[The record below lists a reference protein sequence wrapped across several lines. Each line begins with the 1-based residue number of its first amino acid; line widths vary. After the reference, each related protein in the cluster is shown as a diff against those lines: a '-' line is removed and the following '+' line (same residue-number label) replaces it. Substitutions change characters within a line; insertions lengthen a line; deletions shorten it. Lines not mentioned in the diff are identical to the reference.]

1 MTALKKPTKTI
12 LKRKQLRKEKRQS
25 KKTSKMDFYKKRFVS
40 KRAHNDDEEIV
51 SDDDEVAVKA
61 KEMKAAEEAE
71 AKQRKAEKK
80 AKEEKRQA
88 DKQRRKQLKVIR
100 HFVDTV
106 DKCFCF
112 FFHASK
118 LQYV

>member
-51 SDDDEVAVKA
+51 SDDEVAVKA

-88 DKQRRKQLKVIR
+88 EKQRRKQLKVIR